1 MKLIIK
7 EVICIN
13 IKEVNEQYIFYK
25 DGGCI
30 KSRHDNLTRVLEIA
44 KENIDFYNRM
54 FLEINV
60 YIEKQETVV
69 NNSRPGEEP
78 PARSY
83 SKHLDWEQKRK
94 EYLEECAVFKAY
106 ADLQHDALV
115 KLDHWRSILKQT
127 ERALI
132 LVKR

>member
-1 MKLIIK
+1 M
-7 EVICIN
+7 ICIN

-60 YIEKQETVV
+60 YIEKQEIVV
-69 NNSRPGEEP
+69 NNSCPGEEP
-78 PARSY
+78 HSRSY
-83 SKHLDWEQKRK
+83 SKHLEWEQRCKQ
-94 EYLEECAVFKAY
+94 YSNDCAIYKSYV
-106 ADLQHDALV
+106 DLQHDALV
-115 KLDHWRSILKQT
+115 KLEHWRSILKQT

-132 LVKR
+132 LVKK